1 MSVTGLVHYWSARAV
16 FMSSNAEEKTI
27 LQTINKL
34 LELDAFKK
42 LLVNEDSK
50 ITIFKSNVSR
60 QE

>member
-1 MSVTGLVHYWSARAV
+1 
-16 FMSSNAEEKTI
+16 MSSNAEEKTI